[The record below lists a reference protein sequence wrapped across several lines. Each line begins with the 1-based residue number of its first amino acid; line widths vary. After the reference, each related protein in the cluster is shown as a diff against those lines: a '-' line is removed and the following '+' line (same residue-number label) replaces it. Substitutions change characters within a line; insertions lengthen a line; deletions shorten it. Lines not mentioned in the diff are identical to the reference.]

1 MTSASNTS
9 GSVLVTGAMGCV
21 GAWTVRELVRRGLK
35 AVAFDRSSDQ
45 RRLRQV
51 MSEAEMGQVT
61 FVAGDLTDL
70 GSLDSTIEAEGVTG
84 IIHLGALQLP
94 FCKADPPGGAMVN
107 VLGTVNIFEAART
120 HAISHVVYTSSIAV
134 FSMSGGTI
142 PEGAYAIPNSHY
154 GVYKLANEGSA
165 RAYWHD
171 SGVASIGLRPLTV
184 YGPGRDQ
191 GMTSSP
197 TKAIVAA
204 VMGHPYQISFGGS
217 TLFHY
222 APDVAYALVEAAFAD
237 AKGAGIF
244 NLNGSRASITDFVA
258 AIDEAVEGAVDL
270 IQPGSNPLPFPD
282 DIDTTGLEALGPPP
296 VTSLSNGIAQ
306 SVDLYR
312 ELQESGRLNPEDHGL
327 ELSNDTL
334 IDRATPATTTGR

>member
-1 MTSASNTS
+1 M
-9 GSVLVTGAMGCV
+9 
-21 GAWTVRELVRRGLK
+21 
-35 AVAFDRSSDQ
+35 D
-45 RRLRQV
+45 
-51 MSEAEMGQVT
+51 QVT
-61 FVAGDLTDL
+61 FVAGDLTEL
-70 GSLDSTIEAEGVTG
+70 GSLNSTIEAERVNR

-94 FCKADPPGGAMVN
+94 FCREDPPGGAMVN
-107 VLGTVNIFEAART
+107 VLGTVNIFEAARS
-120 HAISHVVYTSSIAV
+120 HAIPHVVYTSSIAV
-134 FSMSGGTI
+134 FSMSGGSI
-142 PEGAYAIPNSHY
+142 PEGANAIPNSHY

-204 VMGHPYQISFGGS
+204 VLGHPYQISFGGS

-222 APDVAYALVEAAFAD
+222 APDVAYALIEAAFAD
-237 AKGAGIF
+237 AQGAGIF

-258 AIDEAVEGAVDL
+258 AIEAAVEGAGGL
-270 IQPGSNPLPFPD
+270 IRPGSNPLPFPD

-296 VTSLSNGIAQ
+296 VTGLTNGIAQ
-306 SVDLYR
+306 SVELYR
-312 ELQESGRLNPEDHGL
+312 QLQASGRLNPEDHGL
-327 ELSNDTL
+327 ELSGDTL
-334 IDRATPATTTGR
+334 IDRA

>member
-1 MTSASNTS
+1 MPELPDP

-35 AVAFDRSSDQ
+35 AVAFDLSANR
-45 RRLRQV
+45 RRLDLV
-51 MSEAEMGQVT
+51 MSEEDLERVA
-61 FVAGDLTDL
+61 FIAGDLVDL
-70 GSLDSTIEAEGVTG
+70 TSVNSAIESQGVTR

-107 VLGTVNIFEAART
+107 VVGTANVFEAARSN
-120 HAISHVVYTSSIAV
+120 AIPHVVYTSSIAV
-134 FSMSGGTI
+134 FSMSGGSI
-142 PEGAYAIPNSHY
+142 PDGAYAIPNSHY
-154 GVYKLANEGSA
+154 GVYKLANEGTA

-171 SGVASIGLRPLTV
+171 SGVASFGVRPLTI
-184 YGPGRDQ
+184 YGPGHDQ

-222 APDVAYALVEAAFAD
+222 APDVAYALVEAAFAQPT
-237 AKGAGIF
+237 GAEIF
-244 NLNGSRASITDFVA
+244 NLNGSRASIVDFVA
-258 AIDEAVEGAVDL
+258 AIEEAVDGATDL
-270 IQPGSNPLPFPD
+270 IRPGSNPLPFPD

-296 VTSLSNGIAQ
+296 VTGLSEGIAR
-306 SVDLYR
+306 SVQLYR
-312 ELQESGRLNPEDHGL
+312 GLRESGRLNPEDHGL
-327 ELSNDTL
+327 ELSGDTL
-334 IDRATPATTTGR
+334 IDRT